1 MIADPYRVL
10 GIDENA
16 DEAAIKRAYREM
28 SKKYHP
34 DANPD
39 NPEAAEE
46 KFKEVQE
53 AYKQI
58 LDAKQRGTSAYGRD
72 PRSAYQQGTGQSS
85 QYGGRGYAEYGG
97 YYGGAFSDF
106 FEQWQRYSEEQRARQ
121 TAGESNEMTAA
132 RNYINAGHYAE
143 ALNALRGV
151 SEDRRNAR
159 WYYLH
164 AVANAYMGNNIA
176 AMDSAKRACDM
187 EPDNSEYRMLLQQL
201 QSGGRYYTQRGADY
215 GGFGGSGSSGWC
227 LSLCALN
234 LLCNLCGGGG
244 FFCI

>member
-16 DEAAIKRAYREM
+16 GEADIKKAYREM

-58 LDAKQRGTSAYGRD
+58 LDARQRGTSAYGRD
-72 PRSAYQQGTGQSS
+72 PRTAYQQGQSQSS
-85 QYGGRGYAEYGG
+85 QYGGGYADYGG
-97 YYGGAFSDF
+97 FYGGAFSDF
-106 FEQWQRYSEEQRARQ
+106 FEQWQRYSEQERARQ
-121 TAGESNEMTAA
+121 SANESNEMTAA
-132 RNYINAGHYAE
+132 RNYINAGHYQE
-143 ALNALRGV
+143 ALNALSGV
-151 SEDRRNAR
+151 REDARNAR
-159 WYYLH
+159 WYYLY
-164 AVANAYMGNNIA
+164 AVANAYLGNNIA
-176 AMDSAKRACDM
+176 ALAAAKQACDM

-215 GGFGGSGSSGWC
+215 GGFGGSGSPGFC
-227 LSLCALN
+227 LSLCAMN
-234 LLCNLCGGGG
+234 LLCGMCGGGRI
-244 FFCI
+244 FCF